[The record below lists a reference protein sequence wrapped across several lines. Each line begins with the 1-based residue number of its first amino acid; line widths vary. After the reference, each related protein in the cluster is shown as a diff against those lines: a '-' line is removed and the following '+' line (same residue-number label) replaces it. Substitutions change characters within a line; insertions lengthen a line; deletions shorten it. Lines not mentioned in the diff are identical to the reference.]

1 MSHVKI
7 SQTKVIKLKSEN
19 GTDRVTLFDPVLNV
33 GVSKDTGVKGCGLK
47 KDDRPELVKT
57 FPEGRFLGITA
68 VACYVCRFADISIQ
82 EGGCRLVY
90 RIES

>member
-33 GVSKDTGVKGCGLK
+33 GVSKDTGVKGCGL
-47 KDDRPELVKT
+47 
-57 FPEGRFLGITA
+57 
-68 VACYVCRFADISIQ
+68 
-82 EGGCRLVY
+82 
-90 RIES
+90 